1 MKNLHY
7 SIQSV
12 SAVTFL
18 AMLFLGVG
26 CASVD
31 GQPVHDRPLSVPL
44 NDTSSDASNTEV
56 QVNPV
61 VTNKEEDNQIQK
73 FVEKN
78 GKYRF
83 ELPSTWLTP
92 APVSLAGEGVY
103 GVVGTVPSKKVVGD
117 FSVYIAAVD
126 AVNNKE
132 AVSKYIKAGQGEV
145 KIMDEFT
152 SSIPGGK
159 VPVTRYLN
167 KRGLS
172 EDEYVVFTLQEGTR
186 YAVMTVA
193 KLNTPGYEDG
203 VQMILQT
210 LRSL

>member
-44 NDTSSDASNTEV
+44 NDTSSDVSNTEV
-56 QVNPV
+56 PANPV
-61 VTNKEEDNQIQK
+61 VTNKDENKQIQK

-92 APVSLAGEGVY
+92 APVSLVGEGVY

-126 AVNNKE
+126 AVNSKE
-132 AVSKYIKAGQGEV
+132 AVSKYIAAGQGKVQLMESL
-145 KIMDEFT
+145 T
-152 SSIPGGK
+152 TSIPGGK
-159 VPVTRYLN
+159 VSIGRYLN
-167 KRGLS
+167 KRGLE
-172 EDEYVVFTLQEGTR
+172 EDEYVVFTLKEGTR

-193 KLNTPGYEDG
+193 RLKTPGYEDG